1 MTSFGD
7 FVRILENSL
16 GGNLGRVED
25 GLLARR
31 DALLAELRAKF
42 PGEFLKTSEEFS
54 PTIVGGVW
62 ITGKKMADYY
72 GKDNTGFDYWVNPK
86 LQRILARH
94 NFWLQPWDSETWLA
108 YSD

>member
-7 FVRILENSL
+7 FVRILENSE
-16 GGNLGRVED
+16 VED

-31 DALLAELRAKF
+31 DALLSELRAKF

-54 PTIVGGVW
+54 SSITGGVW

-86 LQRILARH
+86 LQRILAKH
-94 NFWLQPWDSETWLA
+94 KFWLQPWDSETWLA